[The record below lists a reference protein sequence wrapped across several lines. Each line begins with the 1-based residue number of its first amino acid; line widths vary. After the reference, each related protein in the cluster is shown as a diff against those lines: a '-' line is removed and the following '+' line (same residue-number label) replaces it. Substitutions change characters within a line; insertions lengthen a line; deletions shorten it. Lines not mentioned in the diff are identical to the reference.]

1 MSGTPGEY
9 LLPVPAD
16 LLPALEATSR
26 VRWRLVAIARRKAA
40 GGRFQVVIVCGL
52 DGSGPIPAWR
62 RSDDK
67 RLREP
72 NPAAVIRHWGA
83 LTAEVAPRAAPI
95 LLLIRTAAATD
106 PEMAALHQEAEAARL
121 ERMEHNARHLHE
133 RGYLRQGVSLEHAR
147 DVLWSYS
154 SPELYELLVL
164 RRGWPPDRY
173 GRFVADGM
181 IAPTRTSTCRG
192 RQPRARG
199 HQGRMPGSGC
209 KPCRAASPAS
219 SERESMPSL
228 LKMWIRL
235 SGR

>member
-1 MSGTPGEY
+1 M
-9 LLPVPAD
+9 
-16 LLPALEATSR
+16 
-26 VRWRLVAIARRKAA
+26 VAIAESANVSVETIHKAF
-40 GGRFQVVIVCGL
+40 GGKRGLVHATWQQGL

-67 RLREP
+67 RLREL

-121 ERMEHNARHLHE
+121 ERMEHNARDLHE

-181 IAPTRTSTCRG
+181 IA
-192 RQPRARG
+192 A
-199 HQGRMPGSGC
+199 
-209 KPCRAASPAS
+209 
-219 SERESMPSL
+219 L
-228 LKMWIRL
+228 LPHADVD
-235 SGR
+235 